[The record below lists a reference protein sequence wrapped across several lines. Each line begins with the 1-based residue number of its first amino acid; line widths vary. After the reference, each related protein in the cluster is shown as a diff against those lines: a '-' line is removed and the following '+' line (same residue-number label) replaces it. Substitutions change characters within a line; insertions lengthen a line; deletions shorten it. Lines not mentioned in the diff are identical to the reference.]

1 MAQGEFAL
9 VRKHLKEAIYKSSVH
24 FAKPDLYAMLV
35 DAAVL
40 QRDEAA
46 LREYVP
52 ILEEEARE
60 IDHLLYEL
68 AEAQL
73 EQASALFR
81 NLDTR
86 WQLGR
91 TMFELGE
98 LAARQTQTAVAQEHY
113 ARALALF
120 EEMGAGPD
128 ADRTRAKMGNRL
140 S

>member
-1 MAQGEFAL
+1 M
-9 VRKHLKEAIYKSSVH
+9 V
-24 FAKPDLYAMLV
+24 V
-35 DAAVL
+35 DRAFDFPA
-40 QRDEAA
+40 
-46 LREYVP
+46 
-52 ILEEEARE
+52 
-60 IDHLLYEL
+60 DHLLLGVGVAGVAGNGQYEL